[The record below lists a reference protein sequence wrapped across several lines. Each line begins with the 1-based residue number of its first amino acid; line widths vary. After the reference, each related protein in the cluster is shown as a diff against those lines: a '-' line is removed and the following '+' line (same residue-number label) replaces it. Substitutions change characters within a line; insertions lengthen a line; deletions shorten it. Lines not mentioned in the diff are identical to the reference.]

1 MMVFKIPVP
10 ASSIQTALT
19 YGTANVTIISTGVSF
34 TADGSTVVSDYS
46 TTFPNGSGGGGGG
59 GGGAGGNGEPGA
71 TGPQGPPGPTTSI
84 IFDGGW
90 PDQSYAM
97 GPAFDCGGIT

>member
-1 MMVFKIPVP
+1 MIVFKIPVP
-10 ASSIQTALT
+10 TSSIQTALN
-19 YGTANVTIISTGVSF
+19 YGIANTTIISSGISF
-34 TADGSTVVSDYS
+34 SADGSTVVSDYS
-46 TTFPNGSGGGGGG
+46 TTFPNGNSNSGGGGGN
-59 GGGAGGNGEPGA
+59 GAPGA
-71 TGPQGPPGPTTSI
+71 TGPAGPPGPTTSI

>member
-1 MMVFKIPVP
+1 MIVFKIPVP
-10 ASSIQTALT
+10 ASSIQTALN
-19 YGTANVTIISTGVSF
+19 YGIANTSIISNGVSF
-34 TADGSTVVSDYS
+34 VADGSTVISDYN
-46 TTFPNGSGGGGGG
+46 TTFPNGNSSGGGGGN
-59 GGGAGGNGEPGA
+59 GAPGA

-97 GPAFDCGGIT
+97 GPALDCGGII

>member
-1 MMVFKIPVP
+1 MIVFKIPVP
-10 ASSIQTALT
+10 ASSIQIARN
-19 YGTANVTIISTGVSF
+19 YGIANTTIISSGISF
-34 TADGSTVVSDYS
+34 SADGSTVVSDYS
-46 TTFPNGSGGGGGG
+46 TTFPNGNSSGGGGGN
-59 GGGAGGNGEPGA
+59 GAAGA
-71 TGPQGPPGPTTSI
+71 TGPAGPPGPTTSI